1 VVGVGRMSKQSEKH
15 NASIVTI
22 VEELQNSFGSSTLL
36 QTLVVVPIDDG
47 TKLLVT
53 CAKKMVEIQ
62 CWLNKLKGQK
72 TKLSS
77 NIKS

>member
-1 VVGVGRMSKQSEKH
+1 MSKQSEKQ

-22 VEELQNSFGSSTLL
+22 VEELQNSYGSSTLL
-36 QTLVVVPIDDG
+36 KTLVAVPIDDG
-47 TKLLVT
+47 TKLLAT

>member
-1 VVGVGRMSKQSEKH
+1 MVGVGRMSKQSEKQ

-22 VEELQNSFGSSTLL
+22 VEELQNSYGSSTLL
-36 QTLVVVPIDDG
+36 KTLVAVPIDDG
-47 TKLLVT
+47 TKLLAT

>member
-1 VVGVGRMSKQSEKH
+1 MSKQSEKK

-22 VEELQNSFGSSTLL
+22 VEELQNSYGSSTLL
-36 QTLVVVPIDDG
+36 KALVAVPIDDG
-47 TKLLVT
+47 TKLLAT

>member
-1 VVGVGRMSKQSEKH
+1 MSKQSEKH
-15 NASIVTI
+15 NASIVII
-22 VEELQNSFGSSTLL
+22 VEELQNTSGSYALL
-36 QTLVVVPIDDG
+36 KTLVAVPIDDG
-47 TKLLVT
+47 TKLLAT

-72 TKLSS
+72 TKLFF